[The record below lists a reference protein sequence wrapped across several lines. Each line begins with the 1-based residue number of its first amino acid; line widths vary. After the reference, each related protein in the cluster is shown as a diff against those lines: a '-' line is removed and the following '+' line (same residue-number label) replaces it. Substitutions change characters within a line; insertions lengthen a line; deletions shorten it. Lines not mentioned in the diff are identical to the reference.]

1 MFSHIYRNVNTQMC
15 SVLSALD
22 FGRWYTDFHGVATAQ
37 SIFGTL
43 FMELTLELVYE
54 AHKEISFITLLS
66 HLIYFHSHVPHSW
79 VSSLSQT
86 DFAFF
91 PISYCPCKYISQ
103 KMNVCC
109 RSIHSFM
116 QVDEIWCTLKYKIG
130 YITWQSIIQNIF
142 PNWGV
147 KKMSFS

>member
-1 MFSHIYRNVNTQMC
+1 MFLQTYRNVNTQMC
-15 SVLSALD
+15 AALSALD
-22 FGRWYTDFHGVATAQ
+22 FGSWYTDFQRVATAQ
-37 SIFGTL
+37 IIFGTL

-54 AHKEISFITLLS
+54 PHKEISFITLLS

-103 KMNVCC
+103 RMNVCY
-109 RSIHSFM
+109 RYIHSFM
-116 QVDEIWCTLKYKIG
+116 QVDKIWCNLKYKIW
-130 YITWQSIIQNIF
+130 YITWQSILLYKIF
-142 PNWGV
+142 SLIE
-147 KKMSFS
+147 M